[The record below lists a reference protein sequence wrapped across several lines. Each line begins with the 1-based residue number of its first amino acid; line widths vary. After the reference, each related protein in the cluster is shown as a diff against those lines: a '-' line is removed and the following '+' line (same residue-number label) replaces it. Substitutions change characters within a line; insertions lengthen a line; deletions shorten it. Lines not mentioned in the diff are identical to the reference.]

1 MDFFNEKIRN
11 YIASNLDLDNQFKY
25 EKFMVGRSNIT
36 FKIFDKR
43 NSYVLRRPPFG
54 DKLESAHN
62 MQREY
67 RIISELSEN
76 NLKVPK
82 PIFLCTDRTVSDD
95 DFYIMEYIEGETIA
109 DNVVAE
115 NYSKNDKK
123 EITNSFIT
131 TLSELHTFDVK
142 NSKLND
148 LGKHEDYVL
157 RQLNRW
163 TKQFNAQKVRDIT
176 DLDIATKLL
185 FDTIPTQQKVS
196 IVHGDYRLDNVIAE
210 NYSKNDKKEITN
222 SFITTLAELHN
233 FDVKN
238 SKLNDLGKHE
248 DYVLR
253 QLNRWTKQFNA
264 QKVRDIA
271 DLDIATKLLFDTI
284 PTQQKVSIVH
294 GDYRLDN
301 VRVNNNLVAAIVDWE
316 LCTLGDPLADLGT
329 VIASWS
335 NKNET
340 DTPFIYSPSL
350 SDGFPSR
357 QEIINLY
364 DSKSD
369 LDLKN
374 VEFYVRLSF
383 WKHAMIMEGVYV
395 RYSLGYYGNVDKED
409 VEAFGKSTLSFAKK
423 ASNKNLLKEI
433 F

>member
-1 MDFFNEKIRN
+1 
-11 YIASNLDLDNQFKY
+11 
-25 EKFMVGRSNIT
+25 
-36 FKIFDKR
+36 
-43 NSYVLRRPPFG
+43 
-54 DKLESAHN
+54 
-62 MQREY
+62 
-67 RIISELSEN
+67 
-76 NLKVPK
+76 
-82 PIFLCTDRTVSDD
+82 
-95 DFYIMEYIEGETIA
+95 MEYIEGATIA
-109 DNVVAE
+109 DNVM
-115 NYSKNDKK
+115 
-123 EITNSFIT
+123 
-131 TLSELHTFDVK
+131 
-142 NSKLND
+142 
-148 LGKHEDYVL
+148 
-157 RQLNRW
+157 
-163 TKQFNAQKVRDIT
+163 
-176 DLDIATKLL
+176 
-185 FDTIPTQQKVS
+185 
-196 IVHGDYRLDNVIAE
+196 AE

-395 RYSLGYYGNVDKED
+395 RYSLGYYGNVDKKD